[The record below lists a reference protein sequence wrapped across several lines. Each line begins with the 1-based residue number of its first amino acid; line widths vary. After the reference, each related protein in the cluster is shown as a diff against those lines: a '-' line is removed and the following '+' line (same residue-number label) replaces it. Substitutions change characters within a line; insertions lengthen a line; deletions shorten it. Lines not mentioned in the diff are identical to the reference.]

1 MRPSGTEDIIR
12 IYAEATS
19 VEDVK
24 QIIKLVTEIILN
36 EFNN

>member
-12 IYAEATS
+12 IYAESTTREN
-19 VEDVK
+19 VDL
-24 QIIKLVTEIILN
+24 IIKQVSEVIFN